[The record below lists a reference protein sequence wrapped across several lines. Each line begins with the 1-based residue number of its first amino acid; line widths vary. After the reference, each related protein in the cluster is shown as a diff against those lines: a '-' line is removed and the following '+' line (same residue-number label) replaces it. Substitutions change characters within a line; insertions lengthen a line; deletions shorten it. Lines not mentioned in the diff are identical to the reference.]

1 MHTDDLADVLTL
13 CSAALLGH
21 LFVNRHWCCAAF
33 IDLRECEHKGRLSE
47 LKCALFVARHLSHI
61 LALPCFLGFCVCCA
75 QASLADL
82 NVVDFVFADPML
94 HSSGLDVSREEI
106 VTQLTSVGFTQE
118 MLEMVITSLSGGWK
132 MKLALARAMLMKVS
146 CHW

>member
-1 MHTDDLADVLTL
+1 ML
-13 CSAALLGH
+13 
-21 LFVNRHWCCAAF
+21 
-33 IDLRECEHKGRLSE
+33 
-47 LKCALFVARHLSHI
+47 
-61 LALPCFLGFCVCCA
+61 

-106 VTQLTSVGFTQE
+106 VTQLSAVGFTQE

-132 MKLALARAMLMKVS
+132 MKLALARAMLMKVRLKYLKLVGYRKLHRDPMS
-146 CHW
+146 CTSSLICFIIRLVRNPIHVDVAG

>member
-1 MHTDDLADVLTL
+1 V
-13 CSAALLGH
+13 
-21 LFVNRHWCCAAF
+21 
-33 IDLRECEHKGRLSE
+33 
-47 LKCALFVARHLSHI
+47 
-61 LALPCFLGFCVCCA
+61 

-82 NVVDFVFADPML
+82 NVVDFVFADPLL

-146 CHW
+146 EHRDGQSMECFRCFWPVNLDTQPVRAE